1 MFLLPRERRCFLPRP
16 RRAQPRPSPGV
27 RGGAALL
34 LVLLGFALL
43 LVQLW
48 MVLVLVL

>member
-16 RRAQPRPSPGV
+16 RRAQPRPCPGV

-34 LVLLGFALL
+34 LLVL
-43 LVQLW
+43 VP
-48 MVLVLVL
+48 VLVLLALVML